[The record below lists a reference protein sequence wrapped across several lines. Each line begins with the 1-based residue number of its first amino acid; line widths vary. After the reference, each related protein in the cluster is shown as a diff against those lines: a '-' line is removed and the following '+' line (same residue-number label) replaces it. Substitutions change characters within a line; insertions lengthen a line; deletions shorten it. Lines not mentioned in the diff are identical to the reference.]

1 MARILVDVRLHD
13 SVSRLSD
20 IDLTYC
26 NTKRSALICLRTQ
39 FSGTERETDLL
50 CRAIET
56 RKKRDLR
63 DATIMK

>member
-26 NTKRSALICLRTQ
+26 NTKRSALICLHAQ
-39 FSGTERETDLL
+39 FSSAEKGNGL
-50 CRAIET
+50 IVS
-56 RKKRDLR
+56 RDR
-63 DATIMK
+63 DPEEARFARC

>member
-13 SVSRLSD
+13 SVSRVSD

-26 NTKRSALICLRTQ
+26 NTKRSALIRLHAQ

-50 CRAIET
+50 CRAIAT

-63 DATIMK
+63 DAMISK